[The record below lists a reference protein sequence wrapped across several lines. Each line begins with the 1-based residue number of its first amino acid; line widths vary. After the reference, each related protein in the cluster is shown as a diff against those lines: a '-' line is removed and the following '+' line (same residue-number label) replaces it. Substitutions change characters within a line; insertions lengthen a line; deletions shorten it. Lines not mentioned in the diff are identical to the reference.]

1 MIQGL
6 SFQAHGL
13 SGFDLEQSK
22 SAMLKRRKS
31 TCDKLVGIR
40 ARGRLI
46 MNYKTYMHCIGFSVL
61 ISPDEY
67 EVIGFWRL
75 LVKAIVGYGVV
86 LFVAVLHLSIN
97 IAVFVNRY
105 KHDVLDVSVFV

>member
-1 MIQGL
+1 MSFSLNLLVSWFIGWVVVQGL
-6 SFQAHGL
+6 SLPAHGL
-13 SGFDLEQSK
+13 GGFALEQSK

-31 TCDKLVGIR
+31 TCDKLVGFR

-67 EVIGFWRL
+67 EVIGF
-75 LVKAIVGYGVV
+75 
-86 LFVAVLHLSIN
+86 
-97 IAVFVNRY
+97 
-105 KHDVLDVSVFV
+105 